1 MEITISWNNDDQM
14 FGIWLDIEN
23 MDVITVYTYAVREIS
38 NLINLMKRTWPIV
51 IKFDSSLSIERDL
64 YQQVKEYLG
73 KTVY

>member
-23 MDVITVYTYAVREIS
+23 MDVITVYTYDVREIS